1 MKKLYHLLMFL
12 MLSTLLVACGASESS
27 SKKEDKKTEEG
38 SEKSKKKTKKEEKS
52 KDKTENDE
60 SFDKTEEETDSEK
73 KQSSQNRRPYT
84 LKSYVAIDKD
94 TYSITVDSM
103 EWEEKFDREYLNLTL
118 ENKST
123 DKRYGFRAEEC
134 FVNGIQVGGIMF
146 EFLDAGKKL
155 KLKLPIDYLEEYI
168 DIDITDL
175 EIEFHI
181 YEMDGNAA
189 GNVVDTE
196 TVHIYPYGEENAT
209 KYVYEPKDTD
219 QVLLDNEYCTII
231 CIGAGD
237 RYGTDYALKLYFVN
251 KTDKDMAFD
260 IDDVY
265 VNDAMIHPV
274 FPLTIRPQRNTF
286 KVMMWS
292 NSSLKEQGIDP
303 NNVSSVRFIVDTYE
317 QGHLDDEHFF
327 RESVTFTK

>member
-94 TYSITVDSM
+94 NYSITVDSM
-103 EWEEKFDREYLNLTL
+103 EWEEKFQREYLNLTL

-123 DKRYGFRAEEC
+123 DKRYGFQAEPC
-134 FVNGIQVGGIMF
+134 FVNGVQVGDSMF

-155 KLKLPIDYLEEYI
+155 KMKWPIDYLKEYI

-181 YEMDGNAA
+181 YEMNDNT
-189 GNVVDTE
+189 NPEVDTE

-231 CIGAGD
+231 CIGAGE

-251 KTDKDMAFD
+251 KTDKDMVFH

-265 VNDAMIHPV
+265 VNDAMIDPV

-286 KVMMWS
+286 DLMMWS

-303 NNVSSVRFIVDTYE
+303 DNVSSVRFIVDTYE
-317 QGHLDDEHFF
+317 PGHLDDEHFF

>member
-12 MLSTLLVACGASESS
+12 MLSTLLVACAASESP

-38 SEKSKKKTKKEEKS
+38 SEKSKKKTKKEDKS
-52 KDKTENDE
+52 KDKADNDE
-60 SFDKTEEETDSEK
+60 SFDKTEEETDTEK

-84 LKSYVAIDKD
+84 LKSYIAIDKD

-123 DKRYGFRAEEC
+123 DKKYGFRAELH
-134 FVNGIQVGGIMF
+134 FINGVQVDGSML
-146 EFLDAGKKL
+146 EFLDPGKKL
-155 KLKLPIDYLEEYI
+155 KKKWLMEYLKEYI

-181 YEMDGNAA
+181 YEMDDNT
-189 GNVVDTE
+189 NPEVYTE

-237 RYGTDYALKLYFVN
+237 RYGIDYALKLYFVN
-251 KTDKDMAFD
+251 KTDKEMAFD

-286 KVMMWS
+286 DLMMWS
-292 NSSLKEQGIDP
+292 NSSLKEQGVDP
-303 NNVSSVRFIVDTYE
+303 DNVSSVRFIVDAYE
-317 QGHLDDEHFF
+317 VDHLDDEHFF